1 MWEEGKCCILLWL
14 VLSLLV
20 VLCLQTVHFTSAQA
34 LLSPSTLLGGRGGP
48 ELDMF
53 LSPDRLGSDKTA
65 IGLGS
70 GETVFPE
77 SKLC

>member
-1 MWEEGKCCILLWL
+1 MLHPP
-14 VLSLLV
+14 V
-20 VLCLQTVHFTSAQA
+20 VSSQSFGGPVPSAVHFTSAQA
-34 LLSPSTLLGGRGGP
+34 LLRPSTLLGGRGGP

>member
-1 MWEEGKCCILLWL
+1 M
-14 VLSLLV
+14 
-20 VLCLQTVHFTSAQA
+20 HFTSAQA